1 MDLNDIFNNNMNKK
15 NNEGIPPFETPEERQ
30 ERLKAKEERKRA
42 SMEESKKNRKRNY
55 TKEELEE
62 RKKKDEEA
70 EQIRVEARAKAEEE
84 RKKKDEEERRQQEEL
99 DEIMKNA
106 DYAIS
111 TDGRVIVTGGTV
123 RLVIAE
129 WTGLPVT
136 NFSQDEK
143 ERFRGLAGEL
153 SRSVL
158 GQPRAVSVI
167 TKSLLRYATG
177 MRNPDRPIGSFLLI
191 GPTGI
196 GKTAIVKK
204 TAEYLFGSQKS
215 LIRLDM
221 SEYMEKHTI
230 SRLIGS
236 PPGYVGYEEGG
247 QLTDAVLTNPYS
259 IILFDE
265 IEKAHPDV
273 FNLLLQI
280 LDDGILTDSN
290 GRLVSFANTIIFL
303 TSNLG
308 SNVIL
313 EFVTKNWRR
322 NDENEAKLKKQLL
335 PVLEKRF
342 RPEFLNRLD
351 EMVIFYPLNENT
363 INDIMYIMLQEIDDR
378 LAEKGYKF
386 LITSRVLN
394 IIREEGYQPAYGAR
408 PLRRTITKWVAD
420 PISETLLRGDPK
432 LKKGC
437 TVLVDVN
444 HWKDPTHSIAL
455 VLDTND
461 LFNIK
466 NPKPKDDESEEPDE
480 PETSQSSSDK

>member
-1 MDLNDIFNNNMNKK
+1 MDKK
-15 NNEGIPPFETPEERQ
+15 NKNNFNDNESLGENDLTNNSENFTEEKEKV
-30 ERLKAKEERKRA
+30 ERAKRREEAKKKRKEE
-42 SMEESKKNRKRNY
+42 EE
-55 TKEELEE
+55 
-62 RKKKDEEA
+62 KKK
-70 EQIRVEARAKAEEE
+70 EEE
-84 RKKKDEEERRQQEEL
+84 RKKQEEIE
-99 DEIMKNA
+99 EIMKNA
-106 DYAIS
+106 DFAL
-111 TDGRVIVTGGTV
+111 TNDGRVIVTGGTV

-129 WTGLPVT
+129 WTGLPIT

-265 IEKAHPDV
+265 MEKAHPDV

-303 TSNLG
+303 TSNMG
-308 SNVIL
+308 ADRIL
-313 EFVTKNWRR
+313 ECANNPKWRR
-322 NDENEAKLKKQLL
+322 SEANEAKLKKNLL

-351 EMVIFYPLNENT
+351 EMVIFYPLNETT

-437 TVLVDVN
+437 TVLVDTN
-444 HWKDPTHSIAL
+444 HWKDPTHSVAY
-455 VLDTND
+455 VLNMKDVGVLKDAKLEDGWT
-461 LFNIK
+461 LMRK
-466 NPKPKDDESEEPDE
+466 NQEEMAAYE
-480 PETSQSSSDK
+480 AEKKAAAEQQASQTSVDKSNS